1 MAWNILGC
9 ARVDARFQISVDD
22 IKTPDFNSNPAIGI
36 WYGKKVLQ
44 LTTKDQNINC
54 GVSKSTAS
62 SHLEPHS
69 FLPLLL
75 IVFVR

>member
-9 ARVDARFQISVDD
+9 ARVDARFQISVDG
-22 IKTPDFNSNPAIGI
+22 IKTSDFNSIPAIGI

-69 FLPLLL
+69 FLPLL
-75 IVFVR
+75 

>member
-9 ARVDARFQISVDD
+9 ARVDARFQISVDG
-22 IKTPDFNSNPAIGI
+22 IKTSDFNSIPAIGI

-54 GVSKSTAS
+54 GVSKSPAS

>member
-9 ARVDARFQISVDD
+9 ARVDARFQTSVDG
-22 IKTPDFNSNPAIGI
+22 IKTSDFNSIPAIGI